1 MLKLHTYPICIFQ
14 NLLNNN
20 FGEMNN
26 NIFFSKLKLM
36 RILEDDLQKI
46 QSYTQEKL
54 IILNN
59 EIV

>member
-1 MLKLHTYPICIFQ
+1 
-14 NLLNNN
+14 
-20 FGEMNN
+20 MNN

>member
-1 MLKLHTYPICIFQ
+1 
-14 NLLNNN
+14 
-20 FGEMNN
+20 MNN
-26 NIFFSKLKLM
+26 NIFFWKLELM
-36 RILEDDLQKI
+36 RKLEDDLQKI

>member
-1 MLKLHTYPICIFQ
+1 MI
-14 NLLNNN
+14 
-20 FGEMNN
+20 N
-26 NIFFSKLKLM
+26 NIFFSKLELM

>member
-1 MLKLHTYPICIFQ
+1 
-14 NLLNNN
+14 
-20 FGEMNN
+20 MNN

-46 QSYTQEKL
+46 QSYAQEKL

>member
-1 MLKLHTYPICIFQ
+1 
-14 NLLNNN
+14 
-20 FGEMNN
+20 MNN
-26 NIFFSKLKLM
+26 NIFFSKLELM

-46 QSYTQEKL
+46 QSYTQEKM

>member
-1 MLKLHTYPICIFQ
+1 
-14 NLLNNN
+14 
-20 FGEMNN
+20 MNN

-36 RILEDDLQKI
+36 RILEDDLQKV

>member
-1 MLKLHTYPICIFQ
+1 
-14 NLLNNN
+14 
-20 FGEMNN
+20 MNN
-26 NIFFSKLKLM
+26 NIFFWKLELM

>member
-1 MLKLHTYPICIFQ
+1 MS
-14 NLLNNN
+14 
-20 FGEMNN
+20 N

>member
-1 MLKLHTYPICIFQ
+1 
-14 NLLNNN
+14 
-20 FGEMNN
+20 MNN
-26 NIFFSKLKLM
+26 NIFFWKLELM

-59 EIV
+59 EII

>member
-1 MLKLHTYPICIFQ
+1 
-14 NLLNNN
+14 
-20 FGEMNN
+20 MNN
-26 NIFFSKLKLM
+26 NIFFSKLELM

>member
-1 MLKLHTYPICIFQ
+1 
-14 NLLNNN
+14 
-20 FGEMNN
+20 MNN
-26 NIFFSKLKLM
+26 KIFFSKLKLM

-46 QSYTQEKL
+46 QSYAQEKL